1 MPSNLPPNRRGVRS
15 FYKRWSSLAT
25 ATIAALIGGLSLY
38 GAYSLTSGSLAT
50 SSINTTTP
58 PGRLTA
64 IAQLALQNSPP
75 NYDRAEQ
82 SLILLLNRQPENAA
96 AWNQL
101 AFIDAARLG
110 QPSRDGLIA
119 LLKSY
124 QVSPY
129 GDLEMMIWR
138 VSFASHYWPAI
149 PTDLRDKTLSQL
161 AVIEKFGAS
170 WPWRVEQCKTN
181 PHPTLAR
188 AICAISPGVVRPNSL
203 PR

>member
-1 MPSNLPPNRRGVRS
+1 MRP
-15 FYKRWSSLAT
+15 FYKRWSSLA
-25 ATIAALIGGLSLY
+25 AAIMAGLIGGVSLY
-38 GAYSLTSGSLAT
+38 GAYSLTAGSLAT
-50 SSINTTTP
+50 SSIRATTP

-64 IAQLALQNSPP
+64 IAQQALQDAPP
-75 NYDRAEQ
+75 NFNRAEQ
-82 SLILLLNRQPENAA
+82 ALMRLLNRQPDNAS

-101 AFIDAARLG
+101 AFIDAARHG

-138 VSFASHYWPAI
+138 VGFASHYWSAM
-149 PTDLRDKTLSQL
+149 PTDLREKTLSQL

-188 AICAISPGVVRPNSL
+188 AICAISPGVVRPKPL